1 MGAAAVLLHA
11 REMGL
16 TYEVVTAEAPL
27 GEGPVWCPDGTLVI
41 CQISPGRLHRIDPA
55 SGAATEIAA
64 VLGGCNSAQLASDG
78 GFVVCNNGGIDFTG
92 FAEAL
97 GLDVAKIPYAPGP
110 PGLQRVFPD
119 GDVIT
124 LAHEGVQAPNDLVV
138 AGDGTV
144 YFTDPPPHGGT
155 QTDEPNG
162 RFWAFTMESGLREIA
177 SGFQYDNGVAL
188 SPEGRLLIVEAR
200 GLQWIDPATGETE
213 WWIETLPGESPGDG
227 FAFDVEGNL
236 YCACPMDHRVRVFD
250 RTGKQ
255 VDEVDLGE
263 GAYPTNCC
271 FGGADGRTLFTTELA
286 PGRVCAIESL
296 PHAGLEKT
304 PWPVPGSQ

>member
-1 MGAAAVLLHA
+1 MHA
-11 REMGL
+11 RAMQ
-16 TYEVVTAEAPL
+16 YEVVSADAPL

-41 CQISPGRLHRIDPA
+41 TQISPGKLRRFDVG
-55 SGAATEIAA
+55 SGRAEDVVT
-64 VLGGCNSAQLASDG
+64 VLGGCNSAQLAADG
-78 GFVVCNNGGIDFTG
+78 GFVVCNNGGIDFTA

-97 GLDVAKIPYAPGP
+97 GLDPTKIPYQPGP

-124 LAHEGVQAPNDLVV
+124 LAQEGLQAPNDLVV
-138 AGDGTV
+138 APDGTI

-155 QTDEPNG
+155 RSEGHEG
-162 RFWAFTMESGLREIA
+162 RFWRYSIESGLREIA
-177 SGFQYDNGVAL
+177 SGFDYDNGVAL

-200 GLQWIDPATGETE
+200 GLMWIDPDSGERE

-227 FAFDVEGNL
+227 FAFDTVGNL
-236 YCACPMDHRVRVFD
+236 YCACPMDHRIRVFD
-250 RTGKQ
+250 PSGKPI
-255 VDEVDLGE
+255 EEIDLGE

-286 PGRVCAIESL
+286 PGRVCAIEGL
-296 PHAGLEKT
+296 PHPGLPMH
-304 PWPVPGSQ
+304 PWPTP